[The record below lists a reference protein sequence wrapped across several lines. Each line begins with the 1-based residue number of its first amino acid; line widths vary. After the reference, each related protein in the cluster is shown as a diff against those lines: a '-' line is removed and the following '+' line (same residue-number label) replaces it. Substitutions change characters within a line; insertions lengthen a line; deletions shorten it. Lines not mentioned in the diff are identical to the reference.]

1 MDLKNAVLGIM
12 FLGLFAGTLMAI
24 SGTSSL
30 TVVQSRWNGAIT
42 AQSALTQGG
51 NISSAN
57 IGTTQLTSKWA
68 SFYGNL
74 TGTIRLSGTETG
86 AAVYVWTYA
95 AANGGEVCMSTGSAQ
110 AFSAPVNGSTATI
123 DTAFATTGNPDD
135 ADGTFNTT
143 CGTLTLNTGAMTNF
157 IAAQTQGSSTFKT
170 CAGTF
175 GGATAIGD
183 HGFCTNINSAGTNY
197 LGTTNNYEMI
207 VPTGTSNRTYYFYA
221 ELN

>member
-24 SGTSSL
+24 SGTSSI
-30 TVVQSRWNGAIT
+30 TVSQSRWNGAVT

-68 SFYGNL
+68 AYYGNL

-95 AANGGEVCMSTGSAQ
+95 ASNGGEVCVSTGSAQ
-110 AFSAPVNGSTATI
+110 SFSAPLTAVTGTI
-123 DTAFATTGNPDD
+123 DTAFVTTGAPDN
-135 ADGTFNTT
+135 AAGTFNTT
-143 CGTLTLNTGAMTNF
+143 CPTLTLNTGAMTGF
-157 IAAQTQGSSTFKT
+157 IAAATQGSSTFTT

-183 HGFCTNINSAGTNY
+183 HGFCTNINSAGKNY
-197 LGTTNNYEMI
+197 LNSTNNYEMI